1 MPSFCVPNSSVT
13 DTYEWLGVWDM
24 SNRPLVTN
32 GRRLVRLGTHGYLG
46 SMRHA
51 VIEREAHF
59 VSNEEE
65 WLITKQVADMFH
77 VKPKTVWRWE
87 IEGKLQADKTL
98 GGHRRY
104 KKSEVLKLL
113 GGERDVEVDSQVIE
127 EVPES

>member
-1 MPSFCVPNSSVT
+1 M
-13 DTYEWLGVWDM
+13 
-24 SNRPLVTN
+24 
-32 GRRLVRLGTHGYLG
+32 
-46 SMRHA
+46 
-51 VIEREAHF
+51 
-59 VSNEEE
+59 SNEEE